1 MPSATWTGVLWS
13 SRVECLRSENPP
25 HFDFVL
31 GRSLCLG
38 KVRILDRSLVCG
50 TIVIFGASNF
60 EVSMLSFDIS
70 HLFGLLIIEI
80 GKFYQY
86 RYF

>member
-1 MPSATWTGVLWS
+1 MPPGRAFCGHPVSNVFVP
-13 SRVECLRSENPP
+13 RPP

-31 GRSLCLG
+31 GRSLCFG

-60 EVSMLSFDIS
+60 EVSMFSFDIS